1 MSNTGIRLLTISA
14 IILGPIVAL
23 GIQRW
28 SDNRRESL
36 QRKLWIFK
44 TLMMN
49 RATRLAPAY
58 VQALNLI
65 DVEFKSDSKADKR
78 IRTAWKVLLDHL
90 ASDQTAPGAGD
101 RATDLTAN
109 LLSAMGQRLDYDFD
123 EVYIKKNAYYPVGLG
138 NIEQE
143 LHLVRKN
150 VLELLDGKRRLP
162 IAVLEQKF
170 PDLLPFEKTQHN

>member
-1 MSNTGIRLLTISA
+1 MSNTSIGLLTMLA
-14 IILGPIVAL
+14 ILIGPIAAL

-28 SDNRRESL
+28 SDNRREGT

-49 RATRLAPAY
+49 RATRLAPTY

-65 DVEFKSDSKADKR
+65 DVEFKSEGKDDKR
-78 IRTAWKVLLDHL
+78 VRTAWKILLDHL
-90 ASDQTAPGAGD
+90 ASDQTIAGAGD
-101 RATDLTAN
+101 RGNELTAN
-109 LLSAMGQRLDYDFD
+109 LLSAMGQRLGYDFD

-143 LHLVRKN
+143 QHQLRKN
-150 VLELLDGKRRLP
+150 LLELLDGKRRLP
-162 IAVLEQKF
+162 VAMFEQKF
-170 PDLLPFEKTQHN
+170 PDLAPFGN

>member
-1 MSNTGIRLLTISA
+1 MSNTGIGLLTILA
-14 IILGPIVAL
+14 IIVGPIAAL
-23 GIQRW
+23 AIQRW
-28 SDNRRESL
+28 SDNRREAL
-36 QRKLWIFK
+36 QRKMWIFK
-44 TLMMN
+44 TLMAN
-49 RATRLAPAY
+49 RATRLAPTY

-65 DVEFKSDSKADKR
+65 DVEFKSDRKGDKR
-78 IRTAWKVLLDHL
+78 VRTAWKVLLDHL
-90 ASDQTAPGAGD
+90 TTDQTAAGAAD

-109 LLSAMGQRLDYDFD
+109 LLSAMGQRLGYDFD

-162 IAVLEQKF
+162 VAFLEQKF
-170 PDLLPFEKTQHN
+170 PDLAPFDRGK